1 MNAVD
6 QRSARIR
13 SSGRSFGPPASSKS
27 TDGAFLEAAR
37 FAAMLAPAGPAR
49 QKLVNVELNTNGM
62 MRLTTYDDKIVLH
75 DGEKSRDGLKRLSE
89 LDNGCR

>member
-27 TDGAFLEAAR
+27 TEGAFLEAAR
-37 FAAMLAPAGPAR
+37 DAARLAPAGPAR
-49 QKLVNVELNTNGM
+49 QELVNADLITSEL
-62 MRLTTYDDKIVLH
+62 MRPTTYDDKIVLH
-75 DGEKSRDGLKRLSE
+75 DV
-89 LDNGCR
+89 